1 MLVMAFFGA
10 MMCHVFFFNTSK
22 LLKSTE
28 DLNKTATC
36 TKCHAWKSNL
46 FTKTVAMN
54 KPHVFQ
60 QKGKQQQQQQPIA
73 CITCACF
80 KPKPI

>member
-1 MLVMAFFGA
+1 
-10 MMCHVFFFNTSK
+10 
-22 LLKSTE
+22 
-28 DLNKTATC
+28 
-36 TKCHAWKSNL
+36 
-46 FTKTVAMN
+46 MN

-60 QKGKQQQQQQPIA
+60 QKGKQQQQQQQPIA